1 MEPSKYPECD
11 KLAAVSEDSN
21 KIGAFLD
28 WLSEQGIRLAKYTE
42 DDELLEE
49 RSKIEELLARYYGI
63 DLKKVEDERQSILR
77 DCHDINATR

>member
-28 WLSEQGIRLAKYTE
+28 WLSEQGIRLAKYNE